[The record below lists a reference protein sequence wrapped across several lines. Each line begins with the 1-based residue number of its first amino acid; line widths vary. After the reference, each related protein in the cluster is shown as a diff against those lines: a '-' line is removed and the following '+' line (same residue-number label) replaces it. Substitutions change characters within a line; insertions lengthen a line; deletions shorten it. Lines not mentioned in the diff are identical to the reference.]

1 MIKRMLIVLMAL
13 FIFNEGLISKTRKVN
28 NQGDFMTGF
37 GKGQGRRFGGG
48 PKRDGSGPFRDGRGP
63 NPDCPLKSVNQDTDE
78 KNDSGQVLK
87 RDGSGPFR
95 DGRGPN
101 PDCPLKSVNQDTD
114 EKTQKE
120 RDDSGRVLKR
130 DGNGPNRDG
139 QGPRGSNLGP
149 KENCPKK

>member
-78 KNDSGQVLK
+78 K
-87 RDGSGPFR
+87 
-95 DGRGPN
+95 
-101 PDCPLKSVNQDTD
+101 
-114 EKTQKE
+114 TQKE